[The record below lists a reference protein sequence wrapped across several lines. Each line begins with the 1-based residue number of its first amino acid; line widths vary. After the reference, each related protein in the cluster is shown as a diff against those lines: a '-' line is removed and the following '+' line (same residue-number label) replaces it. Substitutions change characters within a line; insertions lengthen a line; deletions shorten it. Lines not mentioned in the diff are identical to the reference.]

1 MSEEQTKQNVSLEE
15 TFEQIETIIKQ
26 LESPEVTLDDSF
38 RLYQAGVEKLKTCN
52 LLLDTVEKKMQVM
65 QTDGS
70 LADPEEEGWQ
80 KTIMEAMN
88 YSILAG
94 GKRLRP
100 MLMSETYR
108 LFGGK
113 SKVIEPFMAAMEMIH
128 TYSLVHDDLP
138 AMDNDEYR
146 RGKKTT
152 HAVYGEAMGILAG
165 DALLNYA
172 FETAAK
178 AFDMEPDN
186 RNIGKAMQILA
197 TKAGIYGMVG
207 GQVVDVQS
215 EDSGDI
221 TKEKLD
227 FIYRL
232 KTGALIESS
241 MLIGA
246 VLAGATKNEQ
256 NTIEKA
262 ATEVGL
268 AFQIQDDILD
278 VTSTLEV
285 LGKPIG
291 SDEKNHKATYVSFEG
306 LEKAKEDVAL
316 YTNSAV
322 ARMDSLV
329 VKNEFLNELLL
340 YLISREK

>member
-1 MSEEQTKQNVSLEE
+1 MMDFKTEMAERTAQI
-15 TFEQIETIIKQ
+15 EQIIKKY
-26 LESPEVTLDDSF
+26 LP
-38 RLYQAGVEKLKTCN
+38 K
-52 LLLDTVEKKMQVM
+52 
-65 QTDGS
+65 
-70 LADPEEEGWQ
+70 EEGYQ

-88 YSILAG
+88 YSVLAG

-100 MLMSETYR
+100 MLMQETYR
-108 LFGGK
+108 LFGGR
-113 SKVIEPFMAAMEMIH
+113 SEVIEPFMAAIEMIH

-172 FETAAK
+172 YETAAR
-178 AFDMEPDN
+178 AFAMEPGN
-186 RNIGKAMQILA
+186 PGVCQAFQILTA
-197 TKAGIYGMVG
+197 KAGIYGMVG
-207 GQVVDVQS
+207 GQTVDVES
-215 EDSGDI
+215 EGKPGM

-232 KTGALIESS
+232 KTSALIEGA
-241 MLIGA
+241 MLVGA
-246 VLAGATKNEQ
+246 VLAGATQGEQ
-256 NTIEKA
+256 KIIEQTA
-262 ATEVGL
+262 GEVGL

-278 VTSTLEV
+278 VTSTMEV

-291 SDEKNHKATYVSFEG
+291 SDEKNHKITYVTYEG
-306 LEKAKEDVAL
+306 IEKAKADVASL
-316 YTNSAV
+316 SEQAI

-329 VKNEFLNELLL
+329 VKNEYLTELLR
-340 YLISREK
+340 YLILREK